1 MSFDVEWSEEVAD
14 IERQTVKVEVG
25 EVHLMFKLMR
35 ILLYE

>member
-1 MSFDVEWSEEVAD
+1 MLSDQKKWAD
-14 IERQTVKVEVG
+14 IEQQTVKVEVG